1 MTEFDESFGCRI
13 RPPERRER
21 FIKLAGRYDRDAP
34 LKPQTEAQAEPPSAR
49 AVTVWR
55 ILFLGVG
62 LAFIVL
68 LAVRLWQT
76 NVQGQRAAG
85 EAPELNFTTFD
96 GEDID
101 LRDLRGKGVVINFW
115 ASWCTPCRDEADLLE
130 QTWRREKE
138 NGIVFLGLDYLDQE
152 PAARAYLTEFD
163 ITYPNGPDLRSQAA
177 RRYRIQGVPETF
189 FISPDGKIVE
199 IVVGPIPTQQ
209 ELDALLARIRPR

>member
-1 MTEFDESFGCRI
+1 MRNWPAMTELRES
-13 RPPERRER
+13 ERSTPH
-21 FIKLAGRYDRDAP
+21 LLDRDAP
-34 LKPQTEAQAEPPSAR
+34 LKSQTERQIEAPSTR
-49 AVTVWR
+49 AVNFWR
-55 ILFLGVG
+55 ILFLGAGV
-62 LAFIVL
+62 AFIVL

-85 EAPELNFTTFD
+85 EAPELRFTTFD

-101 LRDLRGKGVVINFW
+101 LRELRGKGVVINFW
-115 ASWCTPCRDEADLLE
+115 ASWCTPCREEADLLE
-130 QTWRREKE
+130 QTWRREKD

-152 PAARAYLTEFD
+152 PAALAYLKEFD

-199 IVVGPIPTQQ
+199 TVVGPIASQQ
-209 ELDALLARIRPR
+209 ELDALLERVRPR